1 MLFLLGGAGTGKS
14 TVIAVLTEWLE
25 RILRKSGDDP
35 NHPYIVKTCFTGA
48 AASIISG
55 QTLHSAFKFPF
66 GNWNE
71 SYSNQEKDKR
81 RTMLQNLRVVIIDE
95 ISMVKSGSLFKYYFG

>member
-1 MLFLLGGAGTGKS
+1 M
-14 TVIAVLTEWLE
+14 EH
-25 RILRKSGDDP
+25 ILRKSGDDP
-35 NHPYIVKTCFTGA
+35 NHPYIVKCAFTGA
-48 AASIISG
+48 AAVVIAG

-66 GNWNE
+66 GNWYD

-95 ISMVKSGSLFKYYFG
+95 ISMVKSGSFV